1 MAAMEALGP
10 MRRYDQTFI
19 VLTLLLLSSLGP
31 AACSA
36 PGEAPTVAA
45 SAATPAPPA
54 DTTPAAQDAPSA
66 QPPFGTEPPTIP
78 SATPSPAPTPSPQPS
93 PDSGRGSPTAAP
105 TVAPTALGPVGSA
118 QPPLGTATSGLPI
131 PSYPPN
137 AMGDILVLEY
147 HVIGE
152 PEARWTRTPDNFR
165 ADMEYLLAHGYYPVN
180 LIDVVRRD
188 LGSVPRGRRPVVI
201 TFDDSTEGQFRYL
214 DDGSL
219 DPRSAAGI
227 LKAMHDRYGAN
238 WPLRATFFVLLGA
251 DKPGALLFGQEASGP
266 QKVQTLVEWGMEIG
280 SHTVHHLDLGQ
291 ASAEQI
297 KWELAVSQNRIEAL
311 VPGLAVHSLSVPY
324 GSYPADI
331 SLLKE
336 GDAGTPGGELHY
348 RYEAAVKVGGEP
360 APSPFSPHFD
370 PFYIPRV
377 QAIQSELDHWLG
389 YYEQYPERYYVSDG
403 GTGN

>member
-1 MAAMEALGP
+1 MTAVEASGF
-10 MRRYDQTFI
+10 MHRYDRTFI
-19 VLTLLLLSSLGP
+19 VLTLLLLTGLGP
-31 AACSA
+31 VACSA
-36 PGEAPTVAA
+36 PGEAPTAA
-45 SAATPAPPA
+45 APAPAFDDTPAVQ
-54 DTTPAAQDAPSA
+54 DTPTSA
-66 QPPFGTEPPTIP
+66 TLP
-78 SATPSPAPTPSPQPS
+78 SATPSPAPTPTPLP
-93 PDSGRGSPTAAP
+93 PTATPSAQPPIGSAQPPIGAEPP
-105 TVAPTALGPVGSA
+105 TVAPTATP
-118 QPPLGTATSGLPI
+118 GLPI

-137 AMGDILVLEY
+137 TMGDILVLEY

-188 LGSVPRGRRPVVI
+188 LGGVPRGRRPVVI

-227 LKAMHDRYGAN
+227 LKAMHDRYGAD

-280 SHTVHHLDLGQ
+280 SHTIHHLDLGR
-291 ASAEQI
+291 ASAEQVR
-297 KWELAVSQNRIEAL
+297 WELAASQNRIEAL
-311 VPGLAVHSLSVPY
+311 VPGLTVRSLSVPY

-336 GDAGTPGGELHY
+336 GDAGTPELHY

-360 APSPFSPHFD
+360 APSPFSPHFN
-370 PFYIPRV
+370 PFFIPRV

-403 GTGN
+403 STGN

>member
-1 MAAMEALGP
+1 MAGTEASGL
-10 MRRYDQTFI
+10 MRRHNLTFI
-19 VLTLLLLSSLGP
+19 VLTLLLVSGLGP

-36 PGEAPTVAA
+36 PVEAPLAA
-45 SAATPAPPA
+45 APAPDDTPTSAALLSTLPP
-54 DTTPAAQDAPSA
+54 
-66 QPPFGTEPPTIP
+66 
-78 SATPSPAPTPSPQPS
+78 ATPSTAP
-93 PDSGRGSPTAAP
+93 
-105 TVAPTALGPVGSA
+105 SA
-118 QPPLGTATSGLPI
+118 QPPLGTLTPLPPTATPNAQPVPTSLSGPPLGTEPPTVAPTAAPGLPI

-137 AMGDILVLEY
+137 VMGDILVLEY

-188 LGSVPRGRRPVVI
+188 LGGVPRGRRPVVI

-227 LKAMHDRYGAN
+227 LKAMHNHYGAD

-251 DKPGALLFGQEASGP
+251 DKPGPLLFGQEASGP
-266 QKVQTLVEWGMEIG
+266 WKVQMLAEWGMEIG
-280 SHTVHHLDLGQ
+280 SHTIHHLDLGP
-291 ASAEQI
+291 APAEQI

-311 VPGLAVHSLSVPY
+311 APGLTVRSLSVPY

-331 SLLKE
+331 SLLQE
-336 GDAGTPGGELHY
+336 GDAGPPGGELHY

-360 APSPFSPHFD
+360 APSPFSPHFN
-370 PFYIPRV
+370 PFFIPRV

-403 GTGN
+403 GAGN

>member
-1 MAAMEALGP
+1 
-10 MRRYDQTFI
+10 MRRHDPTFI
-19 VLTLLLLSSLGP
+19 VLTLLLLASLGL
-31 AACSA
+31 AACDA

-45 SAATPAPPA
+45 PPA
-54 DTTPAAQDAPSA
+54 LASDDTAAPQDVPTSA
-66 QPPFGTEPPTIP
+66 TLP
-78 SATPSPAPTPSPQPS
+78 SATPSPAPSAQPPLGTPSPQPP
-93 PDSGRGSPTAAP
+93 PDSGRGSPTPAP
-105 TVAPTALGPVGSA
+105 PTAIPV
-118 QPPLGTATSGLPI
+118 PLTATSGLPI
-131 PSYPPN
+131 PSYSPN
-137 AMGDILVLEY
+137 VMGDILVLEY
-147 HVIGE
+147 HAIGE

-165 ADMEYLLAHGYYPVN
+165 ADMEYLLTHGYYPVN
-180 LIDVVRRD
+180 LVDVVRRN
-188 LGSVPRGRRPVVI
+188 LGGVPRGRRPVVI
-201 TFDDSTEGQFRYL
+201 TFDDSTEGQFRTL

-227 LKAMHDRYGAN
+227 LKAMHDRYGAD

-251 DKPGALLFGQEASGP
+251 DRPGPQLFGQEASGP
-266 QKVQTLVEWGMEIG
+266 RKVQTLVEWGMEIG
-280 SHTVHHLDLGQ
+280 SHTIHHLDLGR

-297 KWELAVSQNRIEAL
+297 AWELATSQNQIEAL
-311 VPGLAVHSLSVPY
+311 APGLTVRSLSVPY

-336 GDAGTPGGELHY
+336 GDAGTSAGELHY

-360 APSPFSPHFD
+360 APSPFSPHFA
-370 PFYIPRV
+370 PFLIPRV